1 MKKYFI
7 ISLIFIAHFTSAYSF
22 KKLTILA
29 DPMAPMTG
37 PFFVRESLING
48 LSLLGFPFNVNP
60 PLNQVGDVVAVISG
74 VNNLRTAMQ
83 WKSSG
88 KISCLVGGPN
98 IMNSPKEFNYLF
110 AQKELDACLV
120 PSYWIQVAYEEDAPS
135 LKGRIRLWFSG
146 IDTNY
151 WKPSQ
156 SNKTKVLVY
165 WKTEPESFCQQIEN
179 LLHKY
184 GYETIRMRYGL
195 YTQEAYRNA
204 LNQSQFAVFITR
216 SESQG
221 IALAESWAM
230 DVPTLNFD
238 PGSLT
243 YRGKV
248 YSIVSSCPYL
258 SENTGKTWK
267 EIGDLEA
274 LLQNNKVISQSFNAR
289 NWILQNMTN
298 QASAIQLLNIID
310 DALR

>member
-22 KKLTILA
+22 RKLTILT
-29 DPMAPMTG
+29 DVMAPRTG
-37 PFFVRESLING
+37 PFFVRQSLISG
-48 LSLLGFPFNVNP
+48 LSLLDIPFNINP
-60 PLNQVGDVVAVISG
+60 PSDQVGDAVAVISG
-74 VNNLRTAMQ
+74 VKNLRTAIQ
-83 WKSSG
+83 WKASG

-120 PSYWIQVAYEEDAPS
+120 PSYWIQIAYEEDAPS

-146 IDTNY
+146 IDTDY
-151 WKPSQ
+151 WKPTQ
-156 SNKTKVLVY
+156 SNKAKVLVY
-165 WKTEPESFCQQIEN
+165 WKTEPEFFCKQVES
-179 LLHKY
+179 LLHQY
-184 GYETIRMRYGL
+184 GYETIRVRYGS
-195 YTQEAYRNA
+195 YTQETYRNI

-221 IALAESWAM
+221 IALAEAWAM

-258 SENTGKTWK
+258 SEDTGKTWK
-267 EIGDLEA
+267 EIGELEA
-274 LLQNNKVISQSFNAR
+274 LLQNYKAISQSFNAR
-289 NWILQNMTN
+289 EWMLKNMTN
-298 QASAIQLLNIID
+298 QASALQLISIID
-310 DALR
+310 DVLK